1 MPLAVPTLSLTDLAD
16 GTGATATISGSTAGT
31 TNAVYTS
38 RWLGGFVN
46 AAFAS
51 AGSRSGDGTLALS
64 LPNGYHWAYVLST
77 KAGEDGVVSAM
88 GTVRVTDG
96 EESDW
101 KQCMDAIVA
110 KIQTLSLSGLLPA
123 NVEGG
128 KFPMDREGLDKPAV
142 LVGYIREAGITQV
155 YSATDQIPLDFQ
167 VAIFKSSGEQSNAID
182 DQYPKW
188 REQIR
193 NLFSPTTDSG
203 LPAVPHV
210 ISTQVIPGDMY
221 NLELFKVGL
230 DAGALVV
237 RCITQVNRALV

>member
-1 MPLAVPTLSLTDLAD
+1 MPLAIPTLTLTDDAD
-16 GTGATATISGSTAGT
+16 GTGATATISGSTVGT
-31 TNAVYTS
+31 TNAVFTS

-46 AAFAS
+46 AAFTS
-51 AGSRSGDGTLALS
+51 AGSRSDDGTLALNIH
-64 LPNGYHWAYVLST
+64 LGYHWAYVSST

-88 GTVRVTDG
+88 GSVRATDG
-96 EESDW
+96 EDSDW
-101 KQCMDAIVA
+101 KQCMDGIVA
-110 KIQTLSLSGLLPA
+110 KIQTLSLAGLLPA

-128 KFPMDREGLDKPAV
+128 KFPFDREGLDKPAV
-142 LVGYIREAGITQV
+142 LVGYIREAGITLV
-155 YSATDQIPLDFQ
+155 YSATDQVPLDFQ
-167 VAIFKSSGEQSNAID
+167 VAVLKPNDQSNVIE

-193 NLFSPTTDSG
+193 NLFSPTTDTG

-230 DAGALVV
+230 DAGALVI